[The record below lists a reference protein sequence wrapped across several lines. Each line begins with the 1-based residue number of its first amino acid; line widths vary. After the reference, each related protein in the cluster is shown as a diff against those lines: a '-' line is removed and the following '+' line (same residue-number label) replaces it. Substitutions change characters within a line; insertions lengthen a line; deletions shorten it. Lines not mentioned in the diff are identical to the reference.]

1 MRNAALCV
9 VWLDGAKMERLDVSD
24 SMARLDGG
32 ETTRLDGG
40 AERRRAE
47 WSGVDRSGTSG
58 AERNGAERSGS
69 EHRVCV
75 LGVREIEV
83 YIEARESHSTRRQ
96 RKGGG
101 WRVKT

>member
-1 MRNAALCV
+1 M
-9 VWLDGAKMERLDVSD
+9 
-24 SMARLDGG
+24 
-32 ETTRLDGG
+32 
-40 AERRRAE
+40 AERRRDSMAERSGEERSGAE

-83 YIEARESHSTRRQ
+83 YIEARESRSTRRQ

-101 WRVKT
+101 WKVIKT